1 MKPVRDPKYLAWIRS
16 LPCTVP
22 GCRASYIEAA
32 HTGPHGM
39 AQKSSDYST
48 IPLCGRH
55 HRRGNDSYHALGP
68 ARFQQHHK
76 LEIAELVER
85 LNSKPFIRIDGARFI
100 ASIGGEEYVLR
111 PVQDGILAAQAA
123 AIAICRERFQIERPA
138 RAERPAQSFTFSIP
152 IARVCTDLTA
162 LVRRL
167 DER

>member
-1 MKPVRDPKYLAWIRS
+1 MKPARDPKYLAWIRS
-16 LPCTVP
+16 LPCAVP
-22 GCRASYIEAA
+22 GCRATYIEAA

-39 AQKSSDYST
+39 SQKSSDRSC

-55 HRRGNDSYHALGP
+55 HRRGNDSLHGLGP

-76 LEIAELVER
+76 LEIADLVKR
-85 LNSKPFIRIDGARFI
+85 LNSKPVIRIDGARFI

-123 AIAICRERFQIERPA
+123 ALAICRERIQETRPA
-138 RAERPAQSFTFSIP
+138 RAERPAQSFTFTVP
-152 IARVCTDLTA
+152 IARICTDLGA

-167 DER
+167 EES